1 MLATAI
7 ADQIAKLQMLQLMP
21 IPSFLLVMKA
31 SKTWSPRAFHTE
43 GVFLVNTYSGTS
55 ILASTASLTARTL
68 R

>member
-7 ADQIAKLQMLQLMP
+7 ADQIAKLQALQLMP
-21 IPSFLLVMKA
+21 IPSLLVVMKA
-31 SKTWSPRAFHTE
+31 SKTWSPRAFRT

>member
-21 IPSFLLVMKA
+21 IPSLLLGMKA
-31 SKTWSPRAFHTE
+31 SKTWSPRAFRT
-43 GVFLVNTYSGTS
+43 GVLLVNTYSGTS